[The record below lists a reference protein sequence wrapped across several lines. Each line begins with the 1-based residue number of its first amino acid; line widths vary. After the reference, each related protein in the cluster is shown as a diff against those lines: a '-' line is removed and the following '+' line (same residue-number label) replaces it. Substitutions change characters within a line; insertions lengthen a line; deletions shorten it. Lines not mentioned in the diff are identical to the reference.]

1 MNKIITSLLGAGLL
15 AAALAPAAIAA
26 APVDPATRDAHIQL
40 TVSRTDG
47 TPRSTGFVFLNCP
60 GKPGKDHPHTAEACA
75 DLHAA
80 NGNFYRLPGQDTA
93 VCANET
99 GPVTVTADGTYK
111 GRPVHWERTFDNDC
125 ERQLATGLVYEF

>member
-15 AAALAPAAIAA
+15 AAALAPAALAA

-47 TPRSTGFVFLNCP
+47 TTRNTGFVFLNCP
-60 GKPGKDHPHTAEACA
+60 GKPGKDHPYTAEACA

-80 NGNFYRLPGQDTA
+80 GGDFDRLPGRDSA
-93 VCANET
+93 YCSNE
-99 GPVTVTADGTYK
+99 GPVTVTADGAYK
-111 GRPVHWERTFDNDC
+111 GRPVHWEHTYENDC